1 MFEPLQSHLRSLLL
15 LVFFTT
21 VCRLLAPQA
30 ASGAAIDEQEL
41 KEFLKTMSLKNTWF
55 TYSTKEGGEFP
66 YHIRSDGNLERCDPL
81 FLNTY
86 QFGMGSNTKT
96 LTSVLTIQAIENGH
110 LSLDTKLD
118 ALMRQV
124 EAADRRAGRKLPPI
138 EVHPGFKVI
147 TLMNVLT
154 HHAGFPGVDSTDFK
168 MPATGGKDA
177 LMRKVLKQGPVG
189 YKQDFP
195 DAPYAFHY
203 SNEGYS
209 MLGEILERISDPPE
223 NFESL
228 LKKRIFEPLGLKS
241 GRFFSR
247 AWAVQR
253 AKEEGLGDLDASELH
268 PMITPSAGAFCT
280 LPEWLRLT
288 KYLMDGVNG
297 TLERPR
303 ILGRPESF
311 QLLCQTQESCFYGAG
326 ALMLS
331 KKPAS
336 AYHFGSNGIHSSL
349 NWFERSD
356 AAGQAGTAV
365 VIVSTEA
372 FHDVSSQFYH
382 LAQWIQEKAGI
393 QTEPQKNH

>member
-1 MFEPLQSHLRSLLL
+1 MFQALQPHLRAFLW

-21 VCRLLAPQA
+21 FCRVLAPQA

-41 KEFLKTMSLKNTWF
+41 RDFLKTMSLKNTWF
-55 TYSTKEGGEFP
+55 IYSTKEGGEFP

-81 FLNTY
+81 FLNAY

-96 LTSVLTIQAIENGH
+96 LTAVLTIQAIENGH
-110 LSLDTKLD
+110 LRLDTKLD

-124 EAADRRAGRKLPPI
+124 EAADRKAGRKLPPV
-138 EVHPGFKVI
+138 EVHPGFNEI
-147 TLMNVLT
+147 SLMNVLT

-189 YKQDFP
+189 YQQDFA

-209 MLGEILERISDPPE
+209 MLGEVLERISDPPE

-228 LKKRIFEPLGLKS
+228 LKKRIFGPLGLKS
-241 GRFFSR
+241 GRLFTR
-247 AWAVQR
+247 AEALQR
-253 AKEEGLGDLDASELH
+253 AKTEGLRDLKASELH

-297 TLERPR
+297 TLKSPG

-311 QLLCQTQESCFYGAG
+311 HLLCQTQESCFYGAG

-356 AAGQAGTAV
+356 VAGKAGTAV

-382 LAQWIQEKAGI
+382 LAQWIQEK
-393 QTEPQKNH
+393 TSL